1 MTGEYMR
8 INGSIKNSK
17 NLSPVKGA
25 KVELGIDNIE
35 NYVILSDEK
44 GQFDYQTEGKPGI
57 VNINVE
63 KDGYEPKSQ
72 SYRID
77 KPELKISIVIDEK
90 KPGPDKIEDKEID
103 EIIITPPEIELRE
116 EIEPEEDKW
125 SIRKFLSINANKVVS
140 FLMDQVAEYRKRRG
154 EDREI
159 EALKKKLTLYKENS
173 KYMTTER
180 EDYEKTIGELEKK
193 LGSTYVSENTYVN
206 WNLDKIRPL
215 KSAFK
220 IEVWVEE
227 AGSAGKRDI
236 QRIPK
241 QKPSKVYHVGDKIN
255 LFFRSEKDCYLNLW
269 NFGTSGKLTVLFPNA
284 LFEDNF
290 IKANKTY
297 SIPGEDYPFDY
308 ILSGP
313 AGNEKVKA
321 IAAIDKFNLIDLTHK
336 KGEIFTVSRSASR
349 DITVAAKTI
358 ETKVETKEWK
368 GWSEDMIE
376 IKVE

>member
-1 MTGEYMR
+1 MR
-8 INGSIKNSK
+8 INGLIKNSK
-17 NLSPVKGA
+17 TGSPVKGV
-25 KVELGIDNIE
+25 KVELGIGNIE
-35 NYVILSDEK
+35 NYIILSDEE
-44 GQFDYQTEGKPGI
+44 GRFDYQTEGMPGI

-63 KDGYEPKSQ
+63 KDGYEPKNL
-72 SYRID
+72 SYQID
-77 KPELKISIVIDEK
+77 KPELQVSLVIDEIR
-90 KPGPDKIEDKEID
+90 PGPGKIEDKETKNFFVI
-103 EIIITPPEIELRE
+103 PPPDIKP
-116 EIEPEEDKW
+116 IEPEEEKW

-159 EALKKKLTLYKENS
+159 EALKKKLALYKENS

-193 LGSTYVSENTYVN
+193 LGSAYVSENTYVN

-227 AGSAGKRDI
+227 ARSSGKRDI
-236 QRIPK
+236 QRIPR
-241 QKPSKVYHVGDKIN
+241 QKPSKIYHVGDKIN

-321 IAAIDKFNLIDLTHK
+321 IAATDKFNLIDLTHK

-349 DITVAAKTI
+349 DITIAAKKI

-376 IKVE
+376 IRVE

>member
-8 INGSIKNSK
+8 INGSIKNSRTE
-17 NLSPVKGA
+17 SPVKGA
-25 KVELGIDNIE
+25 KIELGIDNYE

-44 GQFDYQTEGKPGI
+44 GRFDYQTEGKPGI

-63 KDGYEPKSQ
+63 KDGYEPKSL
-72 SYRID
+72 SYQID
-77 KPELKISIVIDEK
+77 KPELQVSVVIDEI
-90 KPGPDKIEDKEID
+90 KPDLIEEKETDKISLD
-103 EIIITPPEIELRE
+103 IEQWE
-116 EIEPEEDKW
+116 EIEPEEKW

-227 AGSAGKRDI
+227 AGSTGKRDI
-236 QRIPK
+236 QRIPR

-321 IAAIDKFNLIDLTHK
+321 IAATDKFNLIDLTHK

>member
-1 MTGEYMR
+1 MR

-25 KVELGIDNIE
+25 KVELGIDNFE

-44 GQFDYQTEGKPGI
+44 GRFDYQTEGKPGI

-63 KDGYEPKSQ
+63 KDGYEPKSL
-72 SYRID
+72 SYKID

-90 KPGPDKIEDKEID
+90 KPGPDKIIEKETNDLFYI
-103 EIIITPPEIELRE
+103 PPPPIEE
-116 EIEPEEDKW
+116 KW

-180 EDYEKTIGELEKK
+180 EDYEKTIGELEEK

-227 AGSAGKRDI
+227 AGSTGKRDI

-241 QKPSKVYHVGDKIN
+241 QKPSKVYHIGDKIN

-313 AGNEKVKA
+313 AGIEKVKA
-321 IAAIDKFNLIDLTHK
+321 IAATDKFNLIDLTHK